1 MHTINQTHDIALKS
15 WVDSANIPE
24 NDFPIQNLPFAN
36 FRRKSTHETFRIGVA
51 IGDQLVDLAALA
63 DTTLCSGLAQ
73 EALLAGSH
81 DGLNALMRLGHH
93 AWSALRS
100 ALSDMLAQGYR
111 NQQVVQR
118 CLVPQT
124 MVEYA
129 VAASIGDYTDFYT
142 SIEHATNVGKLFR
155 PDNPLLP
162 NYKWLPIGY
171 HGRASSVVV
180 SGKNFHRPLG
190 QTLSPGQQIPSLSTC
205 GRLDFE
211 LELGIYIG
219 TGNVWG
225 HAIPLDEAEQHI
237 FGLCL
242 LNDWSARDIQAWE
255 YQPLGPFLAKSFCT
269 SVSPWVVTLEALA
282 PYRTSLPR
290 PSTDPQPLSYLKSD
304 HNTQLGSF
312 DIELAVQLQT
322 EQMRKTGIEPCVVTQ
337 SNYRYAY
344 WTAAQ
349 LVTHHTVN
357 GCNLRGGDLFG
368 TGTLSGPNAGEAGAL
383 IELTAG
389 GQTPLVLPSG
399 ERRTFLEEGDAVT
412 LRGGCKRE
420 GFARIG
426 FGECV
431 AQVLPAIVA

>member
-190 QTLSPGQQIPSLSTC
+190 QTLSPDQQIPSLSTC

-255 YQPLGPFLAKSFCT
+255 YQPLGPFLHL
-269 SVSPWVVTLEALA
+269 SVALG
-282 PYRTSLPR
+282 R
-290 PSTDPQPLSYLKSD
+290 
-304 HNTQLGSF
+304 
-312 DIELAVQLQT
+312 
-322 EQMRKTGIEPCVVTQ
+322 
-337 SNYRYAY
+337 
-344 WTAAQ
+344 
-349 LVTHHTVN
+349 
-357 GCNLRGGDLFG
+357 
-368 TGTLSGPNAGEAGAL
+368 
-383 IELTAG
+383 
-389 GQTPLVLPSG
+389 
-399 ERRTFLEEGDAVT
+399 DA
-412 LRGGCKRE
+412 
-420 GFARIG
+420 
-426 FGECV
+426 
-431 AQVLPAIVA
+431 